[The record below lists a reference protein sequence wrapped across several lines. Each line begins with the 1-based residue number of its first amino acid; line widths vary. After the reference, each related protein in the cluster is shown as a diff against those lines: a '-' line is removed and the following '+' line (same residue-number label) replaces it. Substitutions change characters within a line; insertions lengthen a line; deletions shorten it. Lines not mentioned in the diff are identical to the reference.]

1 MKLTRCPICHNE
13 INLEALVEDDSG
25 RELLMLVSNLSY
37 GCAKPMIAYI
47 GLFRTQKSNLSNSRA
62 VNLINDVLQLFQ
74 PSRHLAHA
82 LRETVNNIHAKRLTS
97 DYKPFKNHNY
107 LKSVYESTKHLFVY
121 VEHKEDKPVRSSN
134 EEYFEQMYRAGVDF
148 NKLEKN
154 IPGALDWYK
163 KKTGA

>member
-13 INLEALVEDDSG
+13 INLEVLVEDNSG

-62 VNLINDVLQLFQ
+62 VNLINEVLQFFQ

-97 DYKPFKNHNY
+97 EYKTFKNHNY
-107 LKSVYESTKHLFVY
+107 SI
-121 VEHKEDKPVRSSN
+121 RSSN
-134 EEYFEQMYRAGVDF
+134 EEYFEQMYRAGIDF

-163 KKTGA
+163 KKTEA